1 MTNERTQSVPQDTI
15 ERDFHQGTHTRTQ
28 QVSNDTAQ
36 GVQPAQAPHVTQS
49 ASSAQGVQPAASTAQ
64 SAKPAAKCAQSVP
77 QSVNTQIPCLL
88 RAEHLGIKHLTGKAF
103 WDMSLRVTPHQILAL
118 SGEHGTG
125 KTALLLSLAG
135 VMRTTHGSIH
145 IMDLPMQHYRSILR
159 CYTGIALV
167 RGLNDFYHTQTIK
180 EALNCELGIAQK
192 LYRRRLRH
200 ERALAQRPETM
211 QVPHEF
217 LSSKNELPSFES
229 ARQLLEMWGVTAPLS
244 QAIGTLTIDEQLRV
258 SIALALLKKPLLLFI
273 DDIESE
279 LTDAQTE
286 QLLRDIRTYVNTHT
300 CACVVEMLQHDLH
313 RHADCVLKL
322 SKGERV
328 PMPNKDANGATNRDD
343 GASTPS
349 KALNKA
355 HNQEQNKEA
364 NGAPNKARNQAPN
377 RDDGVPAPNKSTKVR
392 SLSKEAHDAR

>member
-36 GVQPAQAPHVTQS
+36 GVQPAQAPHTMHS
-49 ASSAQGVQPAASTAQ
+49 ASSAQGAQAATSCAQ
-64 SAKPAAKCAQSVP
+64 SAKPAAKCATSVP
-77 QSVNTQIPCLL
+77 QSINTQLPCLL
-88 RAEHLGIKHLTGKAF
+88 RAEHLGIKHLSGKEF
-103 WDMSLRVTPHQILAL
+103 WDVSLRVAPHQIFAL

-145 IMDLPMQHYRSILR
+145 IMDLPVQHYRSILR
-159 CYTGIALV
+159 CYAGIALV
-167 RGLNDFYHTQTIK
+167 RGLNDFYHTQTLK

-217 LSSKNELPSFES
+217 LGSKNELPSFES

-300 CACVVEMLQHDLH
+300 CACVVEILQHDLH
-313 RHADCVLKL
+313 QHADCVLKL
-322 SKGERV
+322 SKAGGV
-328 PMPNKDANGATNRDD
+328 PAPNKDA
-343 GASTPS
+343 
-349 KALNKA
+349 NKA

-377 RDDGVPAPNKSTKVR
+377 RDDGVPAPSKTTKVR
-392 SLSKEAHDAR
+392 SLNKEAHDAR

>member
-1 MTNERTQSVPQDTI
+1 MTNEQTQSVPQDTI
-15 ERDFHQGTHTRTQ
+15 ERDFHQGTHTCTRQ
-28 QVSNDTAQ
+28 GSNDTVQGAQ
-36 GVQPAQAPHVTQS
+36 PVQAPHATQS
-49 ASSAQGVQPAASTAQ
+49 ASSAQTTQA
-64 SAKPAAKCAQSVP
+64 AAKSVHSVP
-77 QSVNTQIPCLL
+77 QNVNTQLPYLL
-88 RAEHLGIKHLTGKAF
+88 RADHLGIKHISGKAF
-103 WDMSLRVTPHQILAL
+103 WDVSLRVSPHQILAL

-145 IMDLPMQHYRSILR
+145 IMELPVQHYRSMLR

-180 EALNCELGIAQK
+180 EAINCELGIAQK

-217 LSSKNELPSFES
+217 LGSKNELPSFES
-229 ARQLLEMWGVTAPLS
+229 ACRLLETWGVTAPLS
-244 QAIGTLTIDEQLRV
+244 QAIGSLTIDEQLRV

-279 LTDAQTE
+279 LTGAQTE
-286 QLLRDIRTYVNTHT
+286 QLLRDIRAYVNTHT

-313 RHADCVLKL
+313 QHADCVLKL
-322 SKGERV
+322 SKDNHVCAQNKAPSKDDRV
-328 PMPNKDANGATNRDD
+328 PASNNASNKT
-343 GASTPS
+343 
-349 KALNKA
+349 
-355 HNQEQNKEA
+355 H
-364 NGAPNKARNQAPN
+364 NQAPN
-377 RDDGVPAPNKSTKVR
+377 RDDRVPSPNKTTKVR
-392 SLSKEAHDAR
+392 SLSKETQNAR

>member
-1 MTNERTQSVPQDTI
+1 MTNERTQTAARDTQ
-15 ERDFHQGTHTRTQ
+15 ERASHQGVRPHT
-28 QVSNDTAQ
+28 
-36 GVQPAQAPHVTQS
+36 PQS
-49 ASSAQGVQPAASTAQ
+49 ASAAQAAQTSTSSAQAAQTAT
-64 SAKPAAKCAQSVP
+64 SCAPSVP
-77 QSVNTQIPCLL
+77 QSKNTQLPCLL
-88 RAEHLGIKHLTGKAF
+88 RADHLGIKHISGKAF
-103 WDMSLRVTPHQILAL
+103 WDVSLHVSPHQILAI

-135 VMRTTHGSIH
+135 VMRTTHGSVH
-145 IMDLPMQHYRSILR
+145 IMDVPLRHYRSIPR

-180 EALNCELGIAQK
+180 EAINCELGIAQK

-217 LSSKNELPSFES
+217 LGSQNEFPSFES
-229 ARQLLEMWGVTAPLS
+229 ARQLLETWGVTAPLS

-279 LTDAQTE
+279 LTGAQTE
-286 QLLRDIRTYVNTHT
+286 QLLRDIRAYVNTHT

-322 SKGERV
+322 SKTNCVCTQNKV
-328 PMPNKDANGATNRDD
+328 PNRAD
-343 GASTPS
+343 SVPVS
-349 KALNKA
+349 NKA
-355 HNQEQNKEA
+355 RNQAPNKEA
-364 NGAPNKARNQAPN
+364 NSAPNKARNQASN
-377 RDDGVPAPNKSTKVR
+377 RDDSVPALNKTTKVR
-392 SLSKEAHDAR
+392 SLSKEAQDAR

>member
-1 MTNERTQSVPQDTI
+1 MTNEQTQSVPQDTI
-15 ERDFHQGTHTRTQ
+15 ERDFHQGTHTCTRQ
-28 QVSNDTAQ
+28 GSNDTAQ
-36 GVQPAQAPHVTQS
+36 GAQPAQAPHATQS
-49 ASSAQGVQPAASTAQ
+49 ASSAQATQAAASTVQTTQA
-64 SAKPAAKCAQSVP
+64 AAKSVHSVP
-77 QSVNTQIPCLL
+77 QNVNTQLPYLL
-88 RAEHLGIKHLTGKAF
+88 RADHLGIKHISGKAF
-103 WDMSLRVTPHQILAL
+103 WDVSLRVSPHQILAL

-145 IMDLPMQHYRSILR
+145 IMELPVQHYRSMLR

-180 EALNCELGIAQK
+180 EAINCELGIAQK

-217 LSSKNELPSFES
+217 LGSKNELPSFES
-229 ARQLLEMWGVTAPLS
+229 ARQLLETWGVTAPLS
-244 QAIGTLTIDEQLRV
+244 QAIGSLTIDEQLRV

-279 LTDAQTE
+279 LTGAQTE
-286 QLLRDIRTYVNTHT
+286 QLLRDIRAYVNTHT

-313 RHADCVLKL
+313 QHADCVLKL
-322 SKGERV
+322 SKDNHVCTQNKASTKDDRV
-328 PMPNKDANGATNRDD
+328 P
-343 GASTPS
+343 ASS
-349 KALNKA
+349 K
-355 HNQEQNKEA
+355 
-364 NGAPNKARNQAPN
+364 APNKTHNQAPN
-377 RDDGVPAPNKSTKVR
+377 RDDRVPAPNKTTKVR
-392 SLSKEAHDAR
+392 SLSKEAQDAR

>member
-1 MTNERTQSVPQDTI
+1 MTNEQTQSVPQDTI
-15 ERDFHQGTHTRTQ
+15 ERDFHQGTHTCTRQ
-28 QVSNDTAQ
+28 GSNDTAQ
-36 GVQPAQAPHVTQS
+36 GAQPAQAPHATQS
-49 ASSAQGVQPAASTAQ
+49 ASSAQATQAAASTVQTTQA
-64 SAKPAAKCAQSVP
+64 AAKSVHSVP
-77 QSVNTQIPCLL
+77 HNVNKQLPCLL
-88 RAEHLGIKHLTGKAF
+88 RAEHLGIKHLSGKEF
-103 WDMSLRVTPHQILAL
+103 WDVSLRVAPHQILAL

-145 IMDLPMQHYRSILR
+145 IMELPAQHYRSTLR

-211 QVPHEF
+211 QMPHEF
-217 LSSKNELPSFES
+217 LGSTNELPSFES
-229 ARQLLEMWGVTAPLS
+229 ARQLFEMWGVTAPLS

-279 LTDAQTE
+279 LTDAQTA
-286 QLLRDIRTYVNTHT
+286 QLLRDIRAYVNTHT
-300 CACVVEMLQHDLH
+300 CACVVEILQHDLH
-313 RHADCVLKL
+313 QHADCVLKL
-322 SKGERV
+322 SKAGGV
-328 PMPNKDANGATNRDD
+328 PAPNQDA
-343 GASTPS
+343 
-349 KALNKA
+349 NKA

-364 NGAPNKARNQAPN
+364 NSAPNKARNQASN
-377 RDDGVPAPNKSTKVR
+377 RDDSVPALNKTTKVR